1 MFNTIQL
8 AELLYISKSLLGLS
22 TMSFILA
29 FVYGRSVWISTF
41 QPIYL
46 HLNGNGWCKP
56 LNTFRCI
63 NEVDSR
69 RQCCLLC
76 CCWCM
81 EQHLVCY
88 YVFLACHILS
98 FKLLLAWGGGG
109 TSAANQMSSAGC
121 LTTKLFGS
129 DLRIY
134 HPIMHCWMVTR
145 IMAHRLFRCNRSFTK
160 ICLGP
165 RYLQADPKPVWIQP
179 GRWWAMGATQDAQR
193 AVMRLG
199 LLGTYVTCMWQVDW
213 PGPCSSWWFL
223 PRATPRGRWSPPAAP
238 QTPARNLWLRLP
250 TTKQTR
256 PGWITTSWVGLA
268 NRKYQC
274 VRARRLSGSSGAV
287 PSKSET
293 ARFRCKTN
301 NKTYRLDSLCG
312 PAFKYFS
319 LVCGFHWRAHL
330 YKSCHGFN

>member
-76 CCWCM
+76 CWCM

-98 FKLLLAWGGGG
+98 FKLLLAWSGGGDICCESNELRRLFDNKIIWERLENLSSNHALLDGHTHNG
-109 TSAANQMSSAGC
+109 TSPFTVQSM
-121 LTTKLFGS
+121 
-129 DLRIY
+129 
-134 HPIMHCWMVTR
+134 
-145 IMAHRLFRCNRSFTK
+145 FTK
-160 ICLGP
+160 ISLGP